1 MISAISSVTEK
12 AVLNKNFQTP
22 SFKRND
28 DVLRNDLD
36 DLSLIPDYRDLV
48 VKKANEGAGVLG
60 FVESVNKEISMSQAQ
75 LKVDMLQEKLDNLE
89 EGGMKK
95 DILSWML
102 ADAVDEMEKLK
113 LHYNEV

>member
-1 MISAISSVTEK
+1 MISAISNVTEK
-12 AVLNKNFQTP
+12 AVLNKNLQSP
-22 SFKRND
+22 SFKRHDTVKD
-28 DVLRNDLD
+28 DYN

-48 VKKANEGAGVLG
+48 VQKSNENSGKLG
-60 FVESVNKEISMSQAQ
+60 FVESVNKDIAMSQAQ
-75 LKVDMLQEKLDNLE
+75 LKVDMLQEKLNNLE
-89 EGGMKK
+89 ETGMKK

>member
-1 MISAISSVTEK
+1 MISAISNVTDK
-12 AVLNKNFQTP
+12 TVLNKKLQSP
-22 SFKRND
+22 SFKKND

-36 DLSLIPDYRDLV
+36 ALSMIPDYRDLV
-48 VKKANEGAGVLG
+48 VNKADEGAGVLG
-60 FVESVNKEISMSQAQ
+60 FVESVNKEISISQAQ